1 MHDDITVMTTSSCA
15 LVLLLLLLLLLLL
28 FCFLLVCF
36 FCPILVQREKK
47 SSAFAR
53 PVIAIKMHNTSQWK
67 LKRINARIQELI
79 HENTNG
85 ASEEMLTDFS
95 FSVLVLFTCVGKSEF
110 KFTWCT
116 PSPPASASLVF
127 LCTPLSLS
135 CTSTV
140 FSPLRCS
147 WRCRTLILSLFCK
160 EKENICM

>member
-1 MHDDITVMTTSSCA
+1 
-15 LVLLLLLLLLLLL
+15 
-28 FCFLLVCF
+28 
-36 FCPILVQREKK
+36 
-47 SSAFAR
+47 
-53 PVIAIKMHNTSQWK
+53 
-67 LKRINARIQELI
+67 LI

-110 KFTWCT
+110 KLTWCT

-147 WRCRTLILSLFCK
+147 RRCRTLILSLFCK
-160 EKENICM
+160 EKEKHLHVDSRLQCNCTVRQYDCASCLSYASGKVCLQTWMATGAQYSSTFGCFH